1 MLQLVYSSAAR
12 KASSS
17 KSIAPSGGQALD
29 KTGIIS
35 SNREVGHPLAAL
47 SQAGLVT
54 SAGYDTYVHRIVFPL
69 EGNLYGRSISATAP
83 PHLCVVKTQ

>member
-47 SQAGLVT
+47 SQALVT
-54 SAGYDTYVHRIVFPL
+54 SAGNDTYVHCIFR
-69 EGNLYGRSISATAP
+69 
-83 PHLCVVKTQ
+83 